1 MPFAAVTEL
10 CRAELSYQCGR
21 LVPTEY
27 ASSLRSGSEEEEEK
41 LGVVTMKQ
49 ESFNFKHSS
58 FSTLFNIRVCGLMW
72 FSGVLEGTEV
82 HKCSQEPRK
91 LVKKVVKV
99 VAKKKVLTGSMLR
112 FLKRVPYQP
121 LKITKA

>member
-49 ESFNFKHSS
+49 ESFNFKHRS

-72 FSGVLEGTEV
+72 FWAVLEGTEV